1 MNDEEQKPKQE
12 DAAPGGAD
20 ERGPWYRDRRRL
32 LGLALVALV
41 ALAGIG
47 LIAWNELKRPDDVS
61 NPHVPFEQPA
71 KKTAKKKKKAKRD
84 TVDWPTFRYDR
95 QRTGYLPA
103 KGIKPPFKRIWK
115 YGDQPLLEFP
125 PIVVKGVLYFVDN
138 DGNAYALN
146 AKNGR
151 KVWHRRIAKLNAA
164 TPTYA
169 DGRLYI
175 VNMQPGQVMALKAK
189 TGKRIWKKS
198 LPCRSESSPVVVHKR
213 VYFGCENGV
222 MYALRAK
229 NGRQVWTTSVAG
241 AIKAAPAYSNG
252 TLFVG
257 DYGGAMTAIR
267 AKNGAIRWQTQALGP
282 GLGQP
287 GAFYSTPAVAYG
299 RVYVGNNDS
308 RVYSFNAENGDLA
321 WTHSTG
327 NWVYSGPTVAKVPG
341 TPPTVYIGSFDG
353 NVYALDAKSGS
364 VRWTH
369 SMGGRVI
376 GSLSVIGRTVYA
388 ATFDGTNT
396 YGMSAKNGRRTF
408 SFHTGA
414 YMPAISD
421 GKLLYLVGYSS
432 IHALKP
438 VTWKQVRAARKK
450 KAKAKAARARSKAK
464 RKAKQVKAR
473 AKRAKARAKAK
484 AKARRGKRSGSGN
497 AGKQ

>member
-1 MNDEEQKPKQE
+1 MNDEPDKPSQE
-12 DAAPGGAD
+12 SSPQGDAG
-20 ERGPWYRDRRRL
+20 ESRPWYRNRQKVL
-32 LGLALVALV
+32 ALALVVAV
-41 ALAGIG
+41 ALAGVG
-47 LIAWNELKRPDDVS
+47 LVAWNELKRPEDVS
-61 NPHVPFEQPA
+61 NPDVPFEAPPKQA
-71 KKTAKKKKKAKRD
+71 KKKKKKKAKRD
-84 TVDWPTFRYDR
+84 TIDWPTFRFDR
-95 QRTGYLPA
+95 QRTGYVPV
-103 KGIKPPFKRIWK
+103 KGIKPPFKRVWK

-138 DGNAYALN
+138 DGHAYALD
-146 AKNGR
+146 ADTGR
-151 KVWHRRIAKLNAA
+151 KIWHRRIARLNAA

-189 TGKRIWKKS
+189 NGKRIWKKS

-213 VYFGCENGV
+213 VYFGCENGL
-222 MYALRAK
+222 MYALKAK
-229 NGRQVWTTSVAG
+229 NGKQVWSTGVAG
-241 AIKAAPAYSNG
+241 AIKAAPAYSDG
-252 TLFVG
+252 TLYVG

-267 AKNGAIRWQTQALGP
+267 AKNGAIRWQTRALGP

-308 RVYSFNAENGDLA
+308 RVYSFNADNGDLA

-341 TPPTVYIGSFDG
+341 TPPTVYIGSFDR
-353 NVYALDAKSGS
+353 NVYALNAKTGA

-396 YGMSAKNGRRTF
+396 YGISAKSGRRTF

-414 YMPAISD
+414 YMPAITD
-421 GKLLYLVGYSS
+421 GEKLYLVGYSS

-438 VTWKQVRAARKK
+438 VTRKQIRAARKK
-450 KAKAKAARARSKAK
+450 KARAAR
-464 RKAKQVKAR
+464 
-473 AKRAKARAKAK
+473 ARAKAK
-484 AKARRGKRSGSGN
+484 KQSAKKQKAKKARRDKAKPGSSGKN
-497 AGKQ
+497 